1 MTQTDLLERLK
12 AGTNNR
18 KTIRFPGSDMDVTIS
33 VLSEAQRQEAHF
45 ETEQYFKR
53 KSIETSMVTIDAYE
67 AEKSLRMV
75 YKALSDGEG
84 EPLARTIERFRGLLT
99 VDEKNTLVD
108 EYLAFEKDCSAG
120 YGLSEGEIDAI
131 LDDVKKKSH
140 SDWERFKYRHSK
152 TAYYLF
158 GKPACD
164 LTMGQWIY
172 ILAMEISCESAKRGE
187 GKAYKVRKHAK

>member
-1 MTQTDLLERLK
+1 MSHADLLERLK

-131 LDDVKKKSH
+131 LDDVKKNP
-140 SDWERFKYRHSK
+140 
-152 TAYYLF
+152 TAIGSVSSIGIARQLITF
-158 GKPACD
+158 LVNRLAI
-164 LTMGQWIY
+164 LQW
-172 ILAMEISCESAKRGE
+172 ASGSTS
-187 GKAYKVRKHAK
+187 